1 MGVKRCLAIQMYIQN
16 KGGGGLC
23 ITVHTRFKNIFRMN
37 RTNSIIAAY
46 LIYSID
52 TNERNVIVVL
62 FIIIRIQLQET
73 CQVYC
78 SYNSITKYIVCIHT

>member
-1 MGVKRCLAIQMYIQN
+1 MRVKRCLAIQMYIQN
-16 KGGGGLC
+16 KEGGLR
-23 ITVHTRFKNIFRMN
+23 ITVHTRFKNIFRIN

-73 CQVYC
+73 CQV
-78 SYNSITKYIVCIHT
+78 